1 MDDNIIDIK
10 LEGEEID
17 FLAEMEKAKEY
28 TPVSD
33 AIPLEL
39 PAPGATD
46 SDFDPDPETT
56 PGEGEDEKKE
66 GFDINAEDLTN
77 IIIDG
82 SDMVMENLLP
92 WLYRST
98 IDKSD
103 LHVMTEISREYKK
116 AKSNREKIITFSER
130 QQEVMDVYV
139 DYESYVENLP
149 LTAKEK
155 KNLRQPLKKL
165 LQSVNFTA
173 SPSNTLLAVAA
184 MILVPRLFPILAK
197 YLSKTKP
204 E

>member
-1 MDDNIIDIK
+1 MDDNIIDIN
-10 LEGEEID
+10 LEGEEIN

-39 PAPGATD
+39 PIPGATD
-46 SDFDPDPETT
+46 SDSDFEPETT

-103 LHVMTEISREYKK
+103 LHVMTEIAREYKK